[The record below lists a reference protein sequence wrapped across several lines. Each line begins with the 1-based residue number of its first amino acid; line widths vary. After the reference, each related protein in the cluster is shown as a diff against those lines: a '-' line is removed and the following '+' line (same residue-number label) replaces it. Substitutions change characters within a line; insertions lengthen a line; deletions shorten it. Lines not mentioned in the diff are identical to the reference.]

1 MSQTNSTFYSI
12 VLADIE
18 ALKKEYIKETTI
30 MLDSINAVTGEDNQ
44 AYVRRPTDGMRQ
56 RDDRYASLSIT
67 TGKSLLNSSS
77 PSKSSRYTSNL
88 MIQQM
93 NYQNTEKVQTSQTF
107 DQDRLFFFGQ
117 NLATVSVN
125 AIVIENESFQW
136 LHEFYTN
143 YQNSLSG
150 SELAEAGA
158 KVELYVEGKRLSGY
172 LTNFS
177 FRRASNDLH
186 TATVDF
192 AMTVFKTEFVDN
204 VVHEVSVGQNNAAEV
219 LDNVNDAIQ
228 LSAGLYSSNVDDIRS
243 ADPNVLLSAQ
253 IDSFNVAT
261 QFSALEKKESKK
273 LALRQA
279 YPNEFLTDEKGRS
292 IQHINEIYQ
301 STLSAELLRTRK
313 SGIGKFDVDD
323 YLFGQGNRAF
333 RISKKTQA
341 EIINEAIQDA
351 VSIREAEKVVEDQ
364 GEAYGVKYV
373 PATKP
378 NTGLGAQFARAGN
391 AVLASSIALMG
402 TALIQATTQEVQS
415 LIASDKKGISDF
427 GLGRVGRSVL
437 TKVIGEDLVGRV
449 GDPDVDEINFTGAL

>member
-1 MSQTNSTFYSI
+1 M
-12 VLADIE
+12 
-18 ALKKEYIKETTI
+18 
-30 MLDSINAVTGEDNQ
+30 
-44 AYVRRPTDGMRQ
+44 
-56 RDDRYASLSIT
+56 
-67 TGKSLLNSSS
+67 
-77 PSKSSRYTSNL
+77 
-88 MIQQM
+88 
-93 NYQNTEKVQTSQTF
+93 
-107 DQDRLFFFGQ
+107 
-117 NLATVSVN
+117 N

-273 LALRQA
+273 NL
-279 YPNEFLTDEKGRS
+279 
-292 IQHINEIYQ
+292 
-301 STLSAELLRTRK
+301 
-313 SGIGKFDVDD
+313 
-323 YLFGQGNRAF
+323 NR
-333 RISKKTQA
+333 
-341 EIINEAIQDA
+341 
-351 VSIREAEKVVEDQ
+351 
-364 GEAYGVKYV
+364 
-373 PATKP
+373 
-378 NTGLGAQFARAGN
+378 
-391 AVLASSIALMG
+391 
-402 TALIQATTQEVQS
+402 
-415 LIASDKKGISDF
+415 
-427 GLGRVGRSVL
+427 
-437 TKVIGEDLVGRV
+437 
-449 GDPDVDEINFTGAL
+449 

>member
-18 ALKKEYIKETTI
+18 QIKKKKIE
-30 MLDSINAVTGEDNQ
+30 SIREGSVDAVTGEDNQ

-117 NLATVSVN
+117 NLATVSVS

-158 KVELYVEGKRLSGY
+158 KAELYVEGKRLSGY

-204 VVHEVSVGQNNAAEV
+204 VVHEVSVSQSNAAEV

-228 LSAGLYSSNVDDIRS
+228 LSAELYSSNVDDIRS

-261 QFSALEKKESKK
+261 QFSALEKRESKK

-313 SGIGKFDVDD
+313 SGVGKFDPFD
-323 YLFGQGNRAF
+323 YLLTDLGNTY
-333 RISKKTQA
+333 KLDKVTQA
-341 EIINEAIQDA
+341 RIINETVEYTA
-351 VSIREAEKVVEDQ
+351 SLREAERVVDDQ

-373 PATKP
+373 PATKT
-378 NTGLGAQFARAGN
+378 NTTLGDQFARAGK
-391 AVLASSIALMG
+391 AVLASSIALLG
-402 TALIQATTQEVQS
+402 NALIQATTQEVAS
-415 LIASDKKGISDF
+415 LIASGSKGISDF
-427 GLGRVGRSVL
+427 SLGRVGRSVV
-437 TKVIGEDLVGRV
+437 TKVTGEDLVGRI